1 MHGNT
6 ERAIIPFLSM
16 LTFPQQPSA
25 LFRGNRR
32 GCGRLRCWYQRRAL
46 LPNVL
51 MSASNAYKMQQVKKK
66 EPSYKVLL
74 IGDSGVGKTSLIMAA
89 LNMEFNVSIP
99 STIEAGRDPHYI
111 SIGVQA
117 QTHEG

>member
-1 MHGNT
+1 
-6 ERAIIPFLSM
+6 
-16 LTFPQQPSA
+16 
-25 LFRGNRR
+25 
-32 GCGRLRCWYQRRAL
+32 
-46 LPNVL
+46 
-51 MSASNAYKMQQVKKK
+51 MQQVKKK

-117 QTHEG
+117 QTHEN